1 MKYRQFLKTYPKRKE
16 EAEERA
22 AIMQYE
28 GEMSKEEAEMSTVY
42 RLRAKYR
49 LFEEGENEN
58 KSKY

>member
-1 MKYRQFLKTYPKRKE
+1 MTFRQFLKTYPKHKE

-28 GEMSKEEAEMSTVY
+28 GNMSKEEAEMRTVH

-49 LFEEGENEN
+49 LFKEGENEN
-58 KSKY
+58 KGKH